1 MKQLRFILILTI
13 LILGSH
19 AYHLPIIQKY
29 RKLPHIIKQI
39 ENKPLQKAMA
49 SIVVAHGTTDIF
61 TKPIDKVY
69 ANYFNSFVLMYVSK
83 KELRYL
89 ILFIA
94 SIFHFSRDMLGSHKI
109 AQSIV
114 LHLFFIF
121 KPNWCFRY
129 LTFLHTP
136 LHYYSF
142 LKIGNNIIYMPLFI
156 LLSWGCYYIPYKEYN
171 SLWLAPVLGHIL
183 NY

>member
-1 MKQLRFILILTI
+1 MKQLQFVLILII

-39 ENKPLQKAMA
+39 DDKPVQKAMA
-49 SIVVAHGTTDIF
+49 SVVVAHGATDIF

-69 ANYFNSFVLMYVSK
+69 SNYFNSFVIMHVSK
-83 KELRYL
+83 KEFRYV

-94 SIFHFSRDMLGSHKI
+94 SIFHFSRDMLGPYKI

-114 LHLFFIF
+114 LHSIFIF

-136 LHYYSF
+136 LHYYKFFS
-142 LKIGNNIIYMPLFI
+142 IGNNIIYMPIFI
-156 LLSWGCYYIPYKEYN
+156 GLTGISYFIPFKEYN
-171 SLWLAPVLGHIL
+171 SLWLIPVLGHIL